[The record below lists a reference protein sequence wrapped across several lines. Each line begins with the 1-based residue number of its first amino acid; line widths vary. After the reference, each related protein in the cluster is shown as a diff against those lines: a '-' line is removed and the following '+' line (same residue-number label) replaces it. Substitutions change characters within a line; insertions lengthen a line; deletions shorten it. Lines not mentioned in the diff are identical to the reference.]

1 MNLVKNS
8 MYKVKNTHPNHP
20 GRIGRFEFLGG
31 PRAEFIL
38 LSDYIDPLRL
48 FAVGLYDI
56 VDFDP
61 KVDNVVE

>member
-8 MYKVKNTHPNHP
+8 IYKVKHTQVNHP
-20 GRIGRFEFLGG
+20 GRMGRFEFLGG
-31 PRAEFIL
+31 PRAEFII
-38 LSDYIDPLRL
+38 LSDPTDLLRL

-61 KVDNVVE
+61 KVDSVME